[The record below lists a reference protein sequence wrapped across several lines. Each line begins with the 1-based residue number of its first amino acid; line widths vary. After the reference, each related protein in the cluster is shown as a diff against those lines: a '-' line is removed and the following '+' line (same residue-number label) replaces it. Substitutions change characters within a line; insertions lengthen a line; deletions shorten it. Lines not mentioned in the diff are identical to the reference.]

1 MITPHLFF
9 FFFTVNAGGGGGGGS
24 ADTDA
29 PIMLVRFAKMGVR

>member
-9 FFFTVNAGGGGGGGS
+9 FFFTVNAGGGSGGS

-29 PIMLVRFAKMGVR
+29 PIMLVRFAKMGIR